1 MTNTAVNSGFPHLTD
16 SIHDLICLFELRM
29 INDCSFVR
37 FYLACIEIS
46 GSHPNVSLRKI
57 LGGHVMI
64 MFYADSGLI
73 SFLHFF
79 FFVEVLIEL
88 QICMASLLGR
98 PNYFS

>member
-1 MTNTAVNSGFPHLTD
+1 M
-16 SIHDLICLFELRM
+16 
-29 INDCSFVR
+29 NDCSFVC
-37 FYLACIEIS
+37 FYLACIESS
-46 GSHPNVSLRKI
+46 GSHPNVSLRTI

-64 MFYADSGLI
+64 MFYADSSLI

-88 QICMASLLGR
+88 QISMASLLGK